1 MPAASV
7 VTLVTAIAAS
17 TVASSIGVNTHI
29 DFKKYG
35 YQNLAVTAA
44 SINYLGIKNLRDCP
58 GNAADVGP
66 NGAWQKIADATGAK
80 FAAYMNEG
88 SPATDMANLR
98 FATLLAKQGIL
109 NFLEGGNENDDAYAL
124 AQGNSI
130 AWTANFQQQVFAAG
144 RALGLPVINMSFG
157 SGWTAANNWQG
168 NYDKVGDLSAF
179 ADYANAHTY
188 PLPRQQTDKTIQ
200 RLNGMAKLAAR
211 SRPVITTEIGWDD
224 GKIDR
229 ADIARFALEAVL
241 NGIKN
246 GNHKTYFYALFDDG
260 SGKFGLMNQDGS
272 PKPAGTALHNLT
284 AILADKGT
292 ARPKS
297 LAYGVGGSGN
307 DNALLMS
314 KSNGTFLLALW
325 NENDAPHSVTLT
337 LGEAAKTIRLHDPL
351 TGSAPVQ
358 LAASTNSVAVSIAN
372 HPVIVEIV
380 AGGAVGAPSP
390 VN

>member
-1 MPAASV
+1 
-7 VTLVTAIAAS
+7 
-17 TVASSIGVNTHI
+17 
-29 DFKKYG
+29 
-35 YQNLAVTAA
+35 
-44 SINYLGIKNLRDCP
+44 
-58 GNAADVGP
+58 
-66 NGAWQKIADATGAK
+66 
-80 FAAYMNEG
+80 
-88 SPATDMANLR
+88 
-98 FATLLAKQGIL
+98 
-109 NFLEGGNENDDAYAL
+109 
-124 AQGNSI
+124 
-130 AWTANFQQQVFAAG
+130 
-144 RALGLPVINMSFG
+144 
-157 SGWTAANNWQG
+157 
-168 NYDKVGDLSAF
+168 
-179 ADYANAHTY
+179 
-188 PLPRQQTDKTIQ
+188 
-200 RLNGMAKLAAR
+200 
-211 SRPVITTEIGWDD
+211 
-224 GKIDR
+224 
-229 ADIARFALEAVL
+229 VL

-358 LAASTNSVAVSIAN
+358 LEASTNSVAVSIAN